1 MKMILFNQNP
11 MITKLLESVSKKLE
25 LSIENFNHYQELSVR
40 LKEDP
45 EWLLIADDECL
56 EKLDQ
61 VDWLEL
67 KEIISQ
73 NKNSVC
79 MYKKGNEAQPFLEG
93 FEMKIKK
100 PFLPTEMLKV
110 LQKKLGSDMSEL
122 EPSQNLDP
130 TQEVLE
136 TNWDELE
143 NLGDLEALAKEEPNN
158 EEQLLPTLDA
168 QEEKE
173 EVKETPQKEE
183 KPKDDETQEGDE
195 TPKDE
200 EVSKELETQEKLEIP
215 KEETQEEQVKE
226 QEPIKEETQEIKEE
240 KQEETQDSPSAQELE
255 AMQELVKEIQENSN
269 ENKEETQESAEIP
282 QDKEIQEVVTE
293 KTQVQELEVPKEK
306 TQESAEALQ
315 ETQAHELEKQEIAET
330 PQEKEKQEIAETPQ
344 EKEKQEIAETPQEKE
359 KQEIAETPQEKEK
372 QEIAETPQ
380 ELEIPQAQE
389 KETPQEE
396 TQEKETP
403 QEETQ
408 EKETPQEETQEKET
422 PQEETQE
429 TETQNQETPPKVQ
442 EETKE
447 KTQEDNYESI
457 EDIPEPVMAKAMGEE
472 LPFLNEAVAKT
483 PNNENDTETPKESDI
498 KTSQEKEESDKTS
511 SPLELR
517 LNLQD
522 LLKSLNQESL
532 KSLLEN
538 KTLSIKITLEDK
550 KPDA

>member
-25 LSIENFNHYQELSVR
+25 LSIENFNHYQELSAR
-40 LKEDP
+40 LKENQ

-67 KEIISQ
+67 KETISQ

-100 PFLPTEMLKV
+100 PFLPTEVLKI
-110 LQKKLGSDMSEL
+110 LQKKLGSNISEL

-158 EEQLLPTLDA
+158 EEQLLPTLDV

-173 EVKETPQKEE
+173 EVKETPQEE
-183 KPKDDETQEGDE
+183 KPKDDETQESE

-215 KEETQEEQVKE
+215 KEETQEEVKEEIKEEAQEEVKEETQEEQVKE
-226 QEPIKEETQEIKEE
+226 QEPIKEETQENKEE
-240 KQEETQDSPSAQELE
+240 KQEKTQDSPSVQELE

-269 ENKEETQESAEIP
+269 GQEDKEETQENAEIP

-293 KTQVQELEVPKEK
+293 KTQVQELEIPKEK

-315 ETQAHELEKQEIAET
+315 ETQAQELEKQENAET
-330 PQEKEKQEIAETPQ
+330 PQDI
-344 EKEKQEIAETPQEKE
+344 
-359 KQEIAETPQEKEK
+359 
-372 QEIAETPQ
+372 
-380 ELEIPQAQE
+380 EIPQAQE

-403 QEETQ
+403 QTQ
-408 EKETPQEETQEKET
+408 DEKPQE
-422 PQEETQE
+422 
-429 TETQNQETPPKVQ
+429 
-442 EETKE
+442 
-447 KTQEDNYESI
+447 DHYESI

-472 LPFLNEAVAKT
+472 LPFLNESVAKT
-483 PNNENDTETPKESDI
+483 PNNENATETPKESVTE
-498 KTSQEKEESDKTS
+498 TSKNENDTETPQEKEESDKTS

-522 LLKSLNQESL
+522 LLKNLNQESL

>member
-25 LSIENFNHYQELSVR
+25 LSMEDFNRYQELSTR

-45 EWLLIADDECL
+45 EWILIADDECL

-67 KEIISQ
+67 KETISQ

-100 PFLPTEMLKV
+100 PFLPTEVLKV
-110 LQKKLGSDMSEL
+110 LQKKLGSNMSDL

-130 TQEVLE
+130 AQEVLE

-143 NLGDLEALAKEEPNN
+143 NLGDLEALVQEEPNN
-158 EEQLLPTLDA
+158 EEQLLPTLND
-168 QEEKE
+168 QKEKEEVKEEEKE
-173 EVKETPQKEE
+173 EVKETPQEEE
-183 KPKDDETQEGDE
+183 KPKDNEIQEGE
-195 TPKDE
+195 TLKDE
-200 EVSKELETQEKLEIP
+200 EVSKELETQEELEIP
-215 KEETQEEQVKE
+215 KEETQEQVKE
-226 QEPIKEETQEIKEE
+226 QEPIKEETQENKEE
-240 KQEETQDSPSAQELE
+240 KQEKTQDSPSVQELE

-269 ENKEETQESAEIP
+269 GQEDKKETQES
-282 QDKEIQEVVTE
+282 T
-293 KTQVQELEVPKEK
+293 
-306 TQESAEALQ
+306 
-315 ETQAHELEKQEIAET
+315 ET
-330 PQEKEKQEIAETPQ
+330 PQEKETQELEKQENTETSQEKTETPQ
-344 EKEKQEIAETPQEKE
+344 DVET
-359 KQEIAETPQEKEK
+359 
-372 QEIAETPQ
+372 Q
-380 ELEIPQAQE
+380 ELEIPQ
-389 KETPQEE
+389 ETPQE
-396 TQEKETP
+396 
-403 QEETQ
+403 
-408 EKETPQEETQEKET
+408 
-422 PQEETQE
+422 
-429 TETQNQETPPKVQ
+429 
-442 EETKE
+442 
-447 KTQEDNYESI
+447 KTQKLEVQKDHYESI
-457 EDIPEPVMAKAMGEE
+457 EDIPEPVMAQAMGEE

-483 PNNENDTETPKESDI
+483 SNNENDTETSKESVI
-498 KTSQEKEESDKTS
+498 KTPQEKEESIETPKESDKTS

>member
-1 MKMILFNQNP
+1 MKIILFNQNP

-25 LSIENFNHYQELSVR
+25 LSMENFNHYQELPTR
-40 LKEDP
+40 LKEDS
-45 EWLLIADDECL
+45 EWILIADDECL

-79 MYKKGNEAQPFLEG
+79 MYKKGHEAQPFLEG

-100 PFLPTEMLKV
+100 PFLPTEVLKI
-110 LQKKLGSDMSEL
+110 LQKKLGSNMSEL

-143 NLGDLEALAKEEPNN
+143 NLGDLEALAQEEPNN
-158 EEQLLPTLDA
+158 EEQLLPTLNA

-173 EVKETPQKEE
+173 EIKEEEKEEIKETPQEEE
-183 KPKDDETQEGDE
+183 KPKDNETQEGE
-195 TPKDE
+195 TQKNEEIPKE
-200 EVSKELETQEKLEIP
+200 ETQEKLEIP
-215 KEETQEEQVKE
+215 KEETQEN
-226 QEPIKEETQEIKEE
+226 KEE
-240 KQEETQDSPSAQELE
+240 KQEKTQDSPSAQELE

-269 ENKEETQESAEIP
+269 GQEDKKETQESTETP
-282 QDKEIQEVVTE
+282 QDKETQENTE
-293 KTQVQELEVPKEK
+293 TPQELEKQELETQEK
-306 TQESAEALQ
+306 TQESAE
-315 ETQAHELEKQEIAET
+315 T
-330 PQEKEKQEIAETPQ
+330 PQEKTQK
-344 EKEKQEIAETPQEKE
+344 
-359 KQEIAETPQEKEK
+359 
-372 QEIAETPQ
+372 
-380 ELEIPQAQE
+380 L
-389 KETPQEE
+389 E
-396 TQEKETP
+396 TQE
-403 QEETQ
+403 
-408 EKETPQEETQEKET
+408 
-422 PQEETQE
+422 
-429 TETQNQETPPKVQ
+429 
-442 EETKE
+442 
-447 KTQEDNYESI
+447 DHYESI
-457 EDIPEPVMAKAMGEE
+457 EDIPEPVMAQAMGEE
-472 LPFLNEAVAKT
+472 LPFLNESVAKI
-483 PNNENDTETPKESDI
+483 PNNENDTETPKESAI
-498 KTSQEKEESDKTS
+498 KTPQEKEESDKTS

>member
-25 LSIENFNHYQELSVR
+25 LPMENFNHYQELSTR

-45 EWLLIADDECL
+45 EWILIADDECL

-79 MYKKGNEAQPFLEG
+79 MYKKGNEVQPFLEG

-100 PFLPTEMLKV
+100 PFLPTEILKI
-110 LQKKLGSDMSEL
+110 LQKKLGSNMSEL

-143 NLGDLEALAKEEPNN
+143 NLGDLEALVQEEPNN
-158 EEQLLPTLDA
+158 EEQLLPTLND
-168 QEEKE
+168 QEEKEEVKEEEKE
-173 EVKETPQKEE
+173 EVKETPQEEE
-183 KPKDDETQEGDE
+183 KPKDDEIQEGE
-195 TPKDE
+195 TLKDE
-200 EVSKELETQEKLEIP
+200 EVSKKLETQEELEIP
-215 KEETQEEQVKE
+215 KEETQEQAKE
-226 QEPIKEETQEIKEE
+226 QEPIKEETQENKEE
-240 KQEETQDSPSAQELE
+240 KQEKTQDSPSAQELE

-269 ENKEETQESAEIP
+269 GQEDKKETQENTETP
-282 QDKEIQEVVTE
+282 QDKE
-293 KTQVQELEVPKEK
+293 
-306 TQESAEALQ
+306 TQEN
-315 ETQAHELEKQEIAET
+315 TET
-330 PQEKEKQEIAETPQ
+330 PQEKE
-344 EKEKQEIAETPQEKE
+344 
-359 KQEIAETPQEKEK
+359 
-372 QEIAETPQ
+372 
-380 ELEIPQAQE
+380 IPQ
-389 KETPQEE
+389 ETPQEE
-396 TQEKETP
+396 IQENTETP
-403 QEETQ
+403 QKLETQ
-408 EKETPQEETQEKET
+408 E
-422 PQEETQE
+422 
-429 TETQNQETPPKVQ
+429 
-442 EETKE
+442 
-447 KTQEDNYESI
+447 DHYESI
-457 EDIPEPVMAKAMGEE
+457 EDIPEPVMAQAMGEE
-472 LPFLNEAVAKT
+472 LPFLNESVAKI
-483 PNNENDTETPKESDI
+483 PNNENDTETPKESVI
-498 KTSQEKEESDKTS
+498 KTPQEKEESDKTS

-550 KPDA
+550 KPNA

>member
-11 MITKLLESVSKKLE
+11 MITKLLESVSNKLE
-25 LSIENFNHYQELSVR
+25 LSMENFNRYQELSTR
-40 LKEDP
+40 LKEDS
-45 EWLLIADDECL
+45 EWILIADDECL

-67 KEIISQ
+67 KETISQ

-93 FEMKIKK
+93 FDMKIKK
-100 PFLPTEMLKV
+100 PFLPTEVLKI
-110 LQKKLGSDMSEL
+110 LQKKLGSNMSEL

-143 NLGDLEALAKEEPNN
+143 NLGDLEALVQEEPNN
-158 EEQLLPTLDA
+158 EEQLLPTLND

-173 EVKETPQKEE
+173 EVKEEVKETPQEE
-183 KPKDDETQEGDE
+183 KPKDDEIQEGE
-195 TPKDE
+195 TPQDE
-200 EVSKELETQEKLEIP
+200 EVSKELETQEELEIP
-215 KEETQEEQVKE
+215 KEETQEQVKE
-226 QEPIKEETQEIKEE
+226 QEPIKEETQENKEE
-240 KQEETQDSPSAQELE
+240 KQEETQEEVKEETQEQVKEQEPIKEETQENKEEKQEETQEEVKEETQEQVKEQEPIKEETQENKEEKQEKTQDSPSTQELE

-269 ENKEETQESAEIP
+269 GQEDKKETQENTETP
-282 QDKEIQEVVTE
+282 Q
-293 KTQVQELEVPKEK
+293 
-306 TQESAEALQ
+306 
-315 ETQAHELEKQEIAET
+315 ELEKQELETPQETPQEKETQESAET
-330 PQEKEKQEIAETPQ
+330 PQEKEIQESTETPQ
-344 EKEKQEIAETPQEKE
+344 EKTQK
-359 KQEIAETPQEKEK
+359 
-372 QEIAETPQ
+372 
-380 ELEIPQAQE
+380 L
-389 KETPQEE
+389 E
-396 TQEKETP
+396 TQE
-403 QEETQ
+403 
-408 EKETPQEETQEKET
+408 
-422 PQEETQE
+422 
-429 TETQNQETPPKVQ
+429 
-442 EETKE
+442 
-447 KTQEDNYESI
+447 DHYESI

-472 LPFLNEAVAKT
+472 LPFLNESVAKI
-483 PNNENDTETPKESDI
+483 PNNENDTETPKESAI
-498 KTSQEKEESDKTS
+498 KTPQEKEESDKTS

>member
-1 MKMILFNQNP
+1 MKIILFNQNP

-40 LKEDP
+40 LKGDP

-100 PFLPTEMLKV
+100 PFLPTEVLKI
-110 LQKKLGSDMSEL
+110 LQKKLGSNASEL

-130 TQEVLE
+130 TQEVSE

-143 NLGDLEALAKEEPNN
+143 NLGDLEALVQEEPNN

-173 EVKETPQKEE
+173 EVKETPQEEKEEVKETPQEE
-183 KPKDDETQEGDE
+183 KPKDDETQEGE
-195 TPKDE
+195 TSKDE
-200 EVSKELETQEKLEIP
+200 EVSKELEAPQELEIP
-215 KEETQEEQVKE
+215 KEETQEERVKE
-226 QEPIKEETQEIKEE
+226 QEPIKEETQENKEK
-240 KQEETQDSPSAQELE
+240 KQEKTQDSPSTQELE

-269 ENKEETQESAEIP
+269 EDKKETQENAEIP

-293 KTQVQELEVPKEK
+293 KTQTQELEVPKEK
-306 TQESAEALQ
+306 TQESAQNLQ
-315 ETQAHELEKQEIAET
+315 D
-330 PQEKEKQEIAETPQ
+330 
-344 EKEKQEIAETPQEKE
+344 
-359 KQEIAETPQEKEK
+359 
-372 QEIAETPQ
+372 
-380 ELEIPQAQE
+380 

-396 TQEKETP
+396 TQE
-403 QEETQ
+403 
-408 EKETPQEETQEKET
+408 
-422 PQEETQE
+422 
-429 TETQNQETPPKVQ
+429 
-442 EETKE
+442 
-447 KTQEDNYESI
+447 DHYESI

-483 PNNENDTETPKESDI
+483 PNNENATETPKESVTE
-498 KTSQEKEESDKTS
+498 TSKNENATETPQEKEESDKTS

-550 KPDA
+550 KPNA

>member
-11 MITKLLESVSKKLE
+11 MITKLLESVSRKLE
-25 LSIENFNHYQELSVR
+25 LSMEDFNHYQELSTR

-45 EWLLIADDECL
+45 EWILIADDECL

-67 KEIISQ
+67 KETISQ

-79 MYKKGNEAQPFLEG
+79 MYKKGNEVQPFLEG

-100 PFLPTEMLKV
+100 PFLPTEVLKV
-110 LQKKLGSDMSEL
+110 FQKKLGSNMSEL

-143 NLGDLEALAKEEPNN
+143 NLGDLEALTQEEPNN
-158 EEQLLPTLDA
+158 EEQLLPTLND

-173 EVKETPQKEE
+173 EIKEEEKEEIKEEEKEEIKEEEKEEIKETPQEEE
-183 KPKDDETQEGDE
+183 KPKDDETQEGE
-195 TPKDE
+195 TQKNE
-200 EVSKELETQEKLEIP
+200 EVSKELETQEELEIP
-215 KEETQEEQVKE
+215 KEETQEPAKE

-240 KQEETQDSPSAQELE
+240 KQEKTQDSPSAQELE

-269 ENKEETQESAEIP
+269 GQEDKEETQES
-282 QDKEIQEVVTE
+282 T
-293 KTQVQELEVPKEK
+293 
-306 TQESAEALQ
+306 
-315 ETQAHELEKQEIAET
+315 ET
-330 PQEKEKQEIAETPQ
+330 PQEKEKQELEIPQEKETQELEIPQEKETQESAETPQESAETPQ
-344 EKEKQEIAETPQEKE
+344 EKTQK
-359 KQEIAETPQEKEK
+359 
-372 QEIAETPQ
+372 
-380 ELEIPQAQE
+380 L
-389 KETPQEE
+389 E
-396 TQEKETP
+396 TQE
-403 QEETQ
+403 
-408 EKETPQEETQEKET
+408 
-422 PQEETQE
+422 
-429 TETQNQETPPKVQ
+429 
-442 EETKE
+442 
-447 KTQEDNYESI
+447 DHYESI

-472 LPFLNEAVAKT
+472 LPFLNEVVAKT
-483 PNNENDTETPKESDI
+483 SNNENDTETPKESAI
-498 KTSQEKEESDKTS
+498 KTPQEKEESDKTS

>member
-11 MITKLLESVSKKLE
+11 MIEKLLESVSKKLE
-25 LSIENFNHYQELSVR
+25 LSIENFNHYQELSAR
-40 LKEDP
+40 LKGDP

-79 MYKKGNEAQPFLEG
+79 MYKKGNESQPFLEG

-110 LQKKLGSDMSEL
+110 LQKKLGSSTSEL

-143 NLGDLEALAKEEPNN
+143 NLGDLEALVKEEPNN
-158 EEQLLPTLDA
+158 EEQLLPTLND

-173 EVKETPQKEE
+173 EIKETPQEEE
-183 KPKDDETQEGDE
+183 KPKDDETQEGE
-195 TPKDE
+195 TSKDG

-215 KEETQEEQVKE
+215 KEETQEEVKE
-226 QEPIKEETQEIKEE
+226 EIKEEVQEEVKEETQEIKEE

-269 ENKEETQESAEIP
+269 ENKEETQENAEIP

-293 KTQVQELEVPKEK
+293 KTQAQELEIPKEK

-330 PQEKEKQEIAETPQ
+330 PQE
-344 EKEKQEIAETPQEKE
+344 
-359 KQEIAETPQEKEK
+359 
-372 QEIAETPQ
+372 
-380 ELEIPQAQE
+380 LEIPQV
-389 KETPQEE
+389 
-396 TQEKETP
+396 
-403 QEETQ
+403 
-408 EKETPQEETQEKET
+408 QEKET

-429 TETQNQETPPKVQ
+429 TQEKEMPQTQD
-442 EETKE
+442 E
-447 KTQEDNYESI
+447 KPQEDHYESI

-498 KTSQEKEESDKTS
+498 KTPQEKEESDKTS

-538 KTLSIKITLEDK
+538 KTLSIKIALEDK
-550 KPDA
+550 KPNA

>member
-25 LSIENFNHYQELSVR
+25 LPMENFNHYQELSTR
-40 LKEDP
+40 LKEEP
-45 EWLLIADDECL
+45 EWVLIADDECL

-67 KEIISQ
+67 KETISQ
-73 NKNSVC
+73 NKNGVC

-110 LQKKLGSDMSEL
+110 LQKKLGSNASEL

-143 NLGDLEALAKEEPNN
+143 NLGDLEALVQEEPNN
-158 EEQLLPTLDA
+158 EEQLLPTLND
-168 QEEKE
+168 QEEKEEIKE
-173 EVKETPQKEE
+173 EVKETPKEEE
-183 KPKDDETQEGDE
+183 KPKDDETQEGE
-195 TPKDE
+195 TPKDK
-200 EVSKELETQEKLEIP
+200 EVSKGLETQEEV
-215 KEETQEEQVKE
+215 KEEEQEEVKEEEQIKE

-240 KQEETQDSPSAQELE
+240 KQEKTQDSPSTQELE

-269 ENKEETQESAEIP
+269 GQEDKKETQENAETPQETP
-282 QDKEIQEVVTE
+282 QDV
-293 KTQVQELEVPKEK
+293 
-306 TQESAEALQ
+306 
-315 ETQAHELEKQEIAET
+315 ET
-330 PQEKEKQEIAETPQ
+330 PQEKET
-344 EKEKQEIAETPQEKE
+344 
-359 KQEIAETPQEKEK
+359 
-372 QEIAETPQ
+372 Q
-380 ELEIPQAQE
+380 ELEIP
-389 KETPQEE
+389 KEEIQEE
-396 TQEKETP
+396 TQEAVTETP
-403 QEETQ
+403 QTQESTETPQAQDKETQ
-408 EKETPQEETQEKET
+408 E
-422 PQEETQE
+422 
-429 TETQNQETPPKVQ
+429 
-442 EETKE
+442 
-447 KTQEDNYESI
+447 DHYESI

-472 LPFLNEAVAKT
+472 LPFLNEAVAKI

-498 KTSQEKEESDKTS
+498 KSPQEKEESDKTS

>member
-11 MITKLLESVSKKLE
+11 MIAKLLESVSKKLE
-25 LSIENFNHYQELSVR
+25 LPMENFNHYQELSAH
-40 LKEDP
+40 LKKDP

-79 MYKKGNEAQPFLEG
+79 MYKKGHEAQPFLEG

-110 LQKKLGSDMSEL
+110 LQKKLGSNASEL

-143 NLGDLEALAKEEPNN
+143 SLGDLEALAKEEPNN
-158 EEQLLPTLDA
+158 EEQLLPTLND
-168 QEEKE
+168 QEEKQ
-173 EVKETPQKEE
+173 EVKETPQEEE
-183 KPKDDETQEGDE
+183 KPKDDETQENE
-195 TPKDE
+195 TPKDK
-200 EVSKELETQEKLEIP
+200 EVSKELETQEEVKEEMQEEV
-215 KEETQEEQVKE
+215 KEETQEERVKE
-226 QEPIKEETQEIKEE
+226 QEPIKEETQENKEK

-269 ENKEETQESAEIP
+269 EDKKETQESAETLQDVEIP
-282 QDKEIQEVVTE
+282 QAQDKET
-293 KTQVQELEVPKEK
+293 
-306 TQESAEALQ
+306 
-315 ETQAHELEKQEIAET
+315 
-330 PQEKEKQEIAETPQ
+330 
-344 EKEKQEIAETPQEKE
+344 
-359 KQEIAETPQEKEK
+359 
-372 QEIAETPQ
+372 Q
-380 ELEIPQAQE
+380 ELEIPKEETQENTETPQEEEAQE
-389 KETPQEE
+389 KET
-396 TQEKETP
+396 
-403 QEETQ
+403 
-408 EKETPQEETQEKET
+408 
-422 PQEETQE
+422 
-429 TETQNQETPPKVQ
+429 
-442 EETKE
+442 
-447 KTQEDNYESI
+447 QEDHYKSI

-472 LPFLNEAVAKT
+472 LPFLNESVAET
-483 PNNENDTETPKESDI
+483 PNNENDIKTPKESVI
-498 KTSQEKEESDKTS
+498 KTPQEKEQSDKTS
-511 SPLELR
+511 SPLELH

-550 KPDA
+550 KPNA

>member
-25 LSIENFNHYQELSVR
+25 LPVENFNHYQELLAC
-40 LKEDP
+40 LKKDP
-45 EWLLIADDECL
+45 EWILIADDECL

-79 MYKKGNEAQPFLEG
+79 MYKKGNEVQPFLEG
-93 FEMKIKK
+93 FEMKMKK
-100 PFLPTEMLKV
+100 PFLPTEVLKI
-110 LQKKLGSDMSEL
+110 LQKKLGSNINEL

-143 NLGDLEALAKEEPNN
+143 NLGDLEALAQEEPNN
-158 EEQLLPTLDA
+158 EEQLLPTLND
-168 QEEKE
+168 QKEKEEVKE
-173 EVKETPQKEE
+173 EVKETPQEEKQEVKETPQEEE
-183 KPKDDETQEGDE
+183 KPKDDETQEGE
-195 TPKDE
+195 TLKDK
-200 EVSKELETQEKLEIP
+200 EVSKELEMQEKLEIP
-215 KEETQEEQVKE
+215 KEETQEEVKE
-226 QEPIKEETQEIKEE
+226 EMKEETQEQVKEEIQENKEE
-240 KQEETQDSPSAQELE
+240 KQEKTQDSPSAQELE
-255 AMQELVKEIQENSN
+255 AIQELVKEIQENSN
-269 ENKEETQESAEIP
+269 GQENKEKTQESTEIP

-293 KTQVQELEVPKEK
+293 KTQAQELEVPKEK

-330 PQEKEKQEIAETPQ
+330 PQEKETQETQ
-344 EKEKQEIAETPQEKE
+344 EVVTEKTQV
-359 KQEIAETPQEKEK
+359 
-372 QEIAETPQ
+372 
-380 ELEIPQAQE
+380 QE
-389 KETPQEE
+389 KETP
-396 TQEKETP
+396 
-403 QEETQ
+403 
-408 EKETPQEETQEKET
+408 
-422 PQEETQE
+422 
-429 TETQNQETPPKVQ
+429 
-442 EETKE
+442 
-447 KTQEDNYESI
+447 KTQEDHYESI

-498 KTSQEKEESDKTS
+498 KTPQEKEESDKTS

-550 KPDA
+550 KPNA

>member
-25 LSIENFNHYQELSVR
+25 LPMENFNHYQELSAC

-45 EWLLIADDECL
+45 EWILIADDECL

-61 VDWLEL
+61 ADWLEL

-93 FEMKIKK
+93 FEMKMKK
-100 PFLPTEMLKV
+100 PFLPTEVLKI
-110 LQKKLGSDMSEL
+110 LQKRLGSNASEL

-130 TQEVLE
+130 TQEILE
-136 TNWDELE
+136 TNWNELE

-158 EEQLLPTLDA
+158 EEQLLPTLNA
-168 QEEKE
+168 QEVETPKE
-173 EVKETPQKEE
+173 EVQEEVKKEEVEEMQEEIKEKEKQEVAENPQDEE
-183 KPKDDETQEGDE
+183 KPKDDETQGSVE

-200 EVSKELETQEKLEIP
+200 EVSKELETQEE
-215 KEETQEEQVKE
+215 V
-226 QEPIKEETQEIKEE
+226 KEETQEIKEE
-240 KQEETQDSPSAQELE
+240 KQEKTQDSPSAQELE

-269 ENKEETQESAEIP
+269 ENKEETQESAE
-282 QDKEIQEVVTE
+282 
-293 KTQVQELEVPKEK
+293 
-306 TQESAEALQ
+306 
-315 ETQAHELEKQEIAET
+315 T
-330 PQEKEKQEIAETPQ
+330 PQEKETQELEIPKEEIQEETQ
-344 EKEKQEIAETPQEKE
+344 EST
-359 KQEIAETPQEKEK
+359 
-372 QEIAETPQ
+372 ETPQ
-380 ELEIPQAQE
+380 ELEKQENTETPQETPQDVEIPQSQE

-403 QEETQ
+403 KDESMQESAQ
-408 EKETPQEETQEKET
+408 NLQDKETPQEETQE
-422 PQEETQE
+422 
-429 TETQNQETPPKVQ
+429 
-442 EETKE
+442 
-447 KTQEDNYESI
+447 DHYENI

-483 PNNENDTETPKESDI
+483 PNNENATETPKESVTE
-498 KTSQEKEESDKTS
+498 TSKNENATETPQEKEQSDKTS
-511 SPLELR
+511 SPLELH
-517 LNLQD
+517 LNLQN

-550 KPDA
+550 KPNA

>member
-11 MITKLLESVSKKLE
+11 MIEKLLESVSKKLE
-25 LSIENFNHYQELSVR
+25 LSIENFNHYQELSAR
-40 LKEDP
+40 LKGDP

-67 KEIISQ
+67 KETISQ

-79 MYKKGNEAQPFLEG
+79 MYKKGNESQPFLES

-100 PFLPTEMLKV
+100 PFLPTEVLKI
-110 LQKKLGSDMSEL
+110 LQKKLGSNASEL

-136 TNWDELE
+136 TKWDELE
-143 NLGDLEALAKEEPNN
+143 NLGDLEALVQEEPNN

-173 EVKETPQKEE
+173 EVKETLQEE
-183 KPKDDETQEGDE
+183 KPKDDETQESE

-200 EVSKELETQEKLEIP
+200 EVSKELETQEEV

-240 KQEETQDSPSAQELE
+240 KQEETQDSPSVQELE

-269 ENKEETQESAEIP
+269 GQENKKETQESAETP
-282 QDKEIQEVVTE
+282 QEEEIQEVVTE
-293 KTQVQELEVPKEK
+293 KTQAQELEVPKEK

-344 EKEKQEIAETPQEKE
+344 E
-359 KQEIAETPQEKEK
+359 
-372 QEIAETPQ
+372 
-380 ELEIPQAQE
+380 LEIPQTQEKETQETQETQEVVTEKTQVQE
-389 KETPQEE
+389 KETP
-396 TQEKETP
+396 
-403 QEETQ
+403 
-408 EKETPQEETQEKET
+408 
-422 PQEETQE
+422 
-429 TETQNQETPPKVQ
+429 
-442 EETKE
+442 
-447 KTQEDNYESI
+447 KTQEDHYESI

-472 LPFLNEAVAKT
+472 LPFLNESVAKT
-483 PNNENDTETPKESDI
+483 PNNENATETPKESVTE
-498 KTSQEKEESDKTS
+498 TSKNENTTETPQEKEESDKTS

-550 KPDA
+550 KPNA

>member
-11 MITKLLESVSKKLE
+11 MIEKLLESVSKKLE
-25 LSIENFNHYQELSVR
+25 LSIENFNHYQELSAR
-40 LKEDP
+40 LKKDP

-67 KEIISQ
+67 KETISQ

-100 PFLPTEMLKV
+100 PFLPTEVLKI
-110 LQKKLGSDMSEL
+110 LQKKLGSNTSEP

-158 EEQLLPTLDA
+158 EEQLLPTLNAQEGETPKEEA
-168 QEEKE
+168 QEEVKKE
-173 EVKETPQKEE
+173 EVKEMQEEIKEKEKQEVAESPQDEE
-183 KPKDDETQEGDE
+183 KPKDDETRGSVE

-200 EVSKELETQEKLEIP
+200 EVSKELETQEQVETP
-215 KEETQEEQVKE
+215 KEETQE

-240 KQEETQDSPSAQELE
+240 KQEKTQDSPSAQELE

-269 ENKEETQESAEIP
+269 DQENKKETQETQENTETPQDIETQELEIPKEEETQEVA
-282 QDKEIQEVVTE
+282 E
-293 KTQVQELEVPKEK
+293 KTQAQG
-306 TQESAEALQ
+306 
-315 ETQAHELEKQEIAET
+315 LEKEEIAET
-330 PQEKEKQEIAETPQ
+330 PQEKETQETQ
-344 EKEKQEIAETPQEKE
+344 D
-359 KQEIAETPQEKEK
+359 
-372 QEIAETPQ
+372 ETPQ
-380 ELEIPQAQE
+380 ELEVQDEKLQENETPKDENMQESAQNLQE
-389 KETPQEE
+389 KETQELETPQA
-396 TQEKETP
+396 QDETP
-403 QEETQ
+403 QE
-408 EKETPQEETQEKET
+408 
-422 PQEETQE
+422 
-429 TETQNQETPPKVQ
+429 
-442 EETKE
+442 
-447 KTQEDNYESI
+447 DHYESI

-483 PNNENDTETPKESDI
+483 PNNENDAETPKESVTE
-498 KTSQEKEESDKTS
+498 TSKNENNTETPQEKEESDKTS

-550 KPDA
+550 KPNA

>member
-25 LSIENFNHYQELSVR
+25 LSMEDFNHYQELSTR

-45 EWLLIADDECL
+45 EWILIADDECL

-67 KEIISQ
+67 KETISQ

-100 PFLPTEMLKV
+100 PFLPTEVLKV
-110 LQKKLGSDMSEL
+110 LQKKLGSNMSEL

-143 NLGDLEALAKEEPNN
+143 NLGDLEALVQEEPNN
-158 EEQLLPTLDA
+158 EEQLLPTLNA

-173 EVKETPQKEE
+173 EVKEEEKEEIKEEEKEEIKETPQEE
-183 KPKDDETQEGDE
+183 KPKDDEVQEGE
-195 TPKDE
+195 TLKDE
-200 EVSKELETQEKLEIP
+200 EVSKELETQEELEIP
-215 KEETQEEQVKE
+215 KEETQEPVKE

-240 KQEETQDSPSAQELE
+240 KQEKTQDSPSAQELE

-269 ENKEETQESAEIP
+269 DQEDKKETQEN
-282 QDKEIQEVVTE
+282 TE
-293 KTQVQELEVPKEK
+293 TP
-306 TQESAEALQ
+306 QES
-315 ETQAHELEKQEIAET
+315 AET
-330 PQEKEKQEIAETPQ
+330 PQEKETLQEKETQELETQEKEIPQEKETQESAETPQ
-344 EKEKQEIAETPQEKE
+344 EKTQK
-359 KQEIAETPQEKEK
+359 
-372 QEIAETPQ
+372 
-380 ELEIPQAQE
+380 L
-389 KETPQEE
+389 E
-396 TQEKETP
+396 TQE
-403 QEETQ
+403 
-408 EKETPQEETQEKET
+408 
-422 PQEETQE
+422 
-429 TETQNQETPPKVQ
+429 
-442 EETKE
+442 
-447 KTQEDNYESI
+447 DHYESI

-472 LPFLNEAVAKT
+472 LPFLNEVVAKT
-483 PNNENDTETPKESDI
+483 SNSENDTETPKESAI
-498 KTSQEKEESDKTS
+498 KTPQEKEESDKTS

>member
-25 LSIENFNHYQELSVR
+25 LPMENFNHYQELSAR
-40 LKEDP
+40 LKENQ

-61 VDWLEL
+61 IDWLEL
-67 KEIISQ
+67 KETISQ

-110 LQKKLGSDMSEL
+110 LQKKLGSNASEL

-173 EVKETPQKEE
+173 EIKKEEKEEIKETPQKEE
-183 KPKDDETQEGDE
+183 KPKDDETQESE

-269 ENKEETQESAEIP
+269 GQENKKETQESTETPQDVENQAQEIQDKEIQDKEIQDKEI
-282 QDKEIQEVVTE
+282 QDKEIQE
-293 KTQVQELEVPKEK
+293 
-306 TQESAEALQ
+306 TQEIQ
-315 ETQAHELEKQEIAET
+315 ENTETPQDVEIPQSQEKETPQEETREIAET
-330 PQEKEKQEIAETPQ
+330 PQEKETP
-344 EKEKQEIAETPQEKE
+344 
-359 KQEIAETPQEKEK
+359 
-372 QEIAETPQ
+372 
-380 ELEIPQAQE
+380 
-389 KETPQEE
+389 
-396 TQEKETP
+396 
-403 QEETQ
+403 
-408 EKETPQEETQEKET
+408 
-422 PQEETQE
+422 
-429 TETQNQETPPKVQ
+429 
-442 EETKE
+442 
-447 KTQEDNYESI
+447 KTQEDHYESI

-472 LPFLNEAVAKT
+472 LPFLNEAVAKI
-483 PNNENDTETPKESDI
+483 PNNENDTETLKESNI
-498 KTSQEKEESDKTS
+498 KTPQEKEESDKTS

-550 KPDA
+550 KPNA

>member
-11 MITKLLESVSKKLE
+11 MIEKLLESVSKKLE
-25 LSIENFNHYQELSVR
+25 LSIENFNHYQELSAR
-40 LKEDP
+40 LKKDP

-67 KEIISQ
+67 KETISQ

-79 MYKKGNEAQPFLEG
+79 MYKKGNESQPFLEG

-110 LQKKLGSDMSEL
+110 LQKKLGSNASEL
-122 EPSQNLDP
+122 ESSQNLDP

-158 EEQLLPTLDA
+158 EEQLLPTLNA
-168 QEEKE
+168 QEEKEEVKQEEKETPQKEKE
-173 EVKETPQKEE
+173 EVKETPQEE
-183 KPKDDETQEGDE
+183 KKPKDDETQEGE

-200 EVSKELETQEKLEIP
+200 EVSKELETQEELEIP
-215 KEETQEEQVKE
+215 KEETQEEVKE
-226 QEPIKEETQEIKEE
+226 EIKEEVQEEVKEETQEIKEE

-269 ENKEETQESAEIP
+269 GQENKEETQESAEIP

-293 KTQVQELEVPKEK
+293 KTQAQELEIPKEK

-315 ETQAHELEKQEIAET
+315 ETQAHELETQEN
-330 PQEKEKQEIAETPQ
+330 
-344 EKEKQEIAETPQEKE
+344 
-359 KQEIAETPQEKEK
+359 
-372 QEIAETPQ
+372 AETPQ
-380 ELEIPQAQE
+380 ELEIPQSQE

-403 QEETQ
+403 QTQ
-408 EKETPQEETQEKET
+408 DEKPQE
-422 PQEETQE
+422 
-429 TETQNQETPPKVQ
+429 
-442 EETKE
+442 
-447 KTQEDNYESI
+447 DHYESI

-472 LPFLNEAVAKT
+472 LPFLNESVAKT
-483 PNNENDTETPKESDI
+483 PNNENATETPKESVTE
-498 KTSQEKEESDKTS
+498 TSKNENDTETPQEKEESDKTS

-550 KPDA
+550 KPNA

>member
-25 LSIENFNHYQELSVR
+25 LSMEDFNRYQELSTR
-40 LKEDP
+40 LKEEP
-45 EWLLIADDECL
+45 EWILIADDECL

-100 PFLPTEMLKV
+100 PFLPTEILKV
-110 LQKKLGSDMSEL
+110 LQKKLGSNMSEL

-143 NLGDLEALAKEEPNN
+143 NLGDLEALVQEEPNN
-158 EEQLLPTLDA
+158 EEQLLPTLND
-168 QEEKE
+168 QEEKEEIKEEEKE
-173 EVKETPQKEE
+173 EVKETPQEEE
-183 KPKDDETQEGDE
+183 KPKDDETQESE
-195 TPKDE
+195 TLKDE
-200 EVSKELETQEKLEIP
+200 EVSKELETQEELEIP
-215 KEETQEEQVKE
+215 KEETQE
-226 QEPIKEETQEIKEE
+226 TKEE
-240 KQEETQDSPSAQELE
+240 KQEKTQDSPSVQELE

-269 ENKEETQESAEIP
+269 GQEDKKETQEN
-282 QDKEIQEVVTE
+282 TE
-293 KTQVQELEVPKEK
+293 TPQELEKQELETQEK
-306 TQESAEALQ
+306 TQESAKTPQDVEIPQ
-315 ETQAHELEKQEIAET
+315 EKETQKLET
-330 PQEKEKQEIAETPQ
+330 PQEKTQK
-344 EKEKQEIAETPQEKE
+344 
-359 KQEIAETPQEKEK
+359 
-372 QEIAETPQ
+372 
-380 ELEIPQAQE
+380 L
-389 KETPQEE
+389 E
-396 TQEKETP
+396 TQE
-403 QEETQ
+403 
-408 EKETPQEETQEKET
+408 
-422 PQEETQE
+422 
-429 TETQNQETPPKVQ
+429 
-442 EETKE
+442 
-447 KTQEDNYESI
+447 DHYESI
-457 EDIPEPVMAKAMGEE
+457 EDIPEPVMAQAMGEE
-472 LPFLNEAVAKT
+472 LPFLNESVAKI
-483 PNNENDTETPKESDI
+483 PNNENNTETPKESDI
-498 KTSQEKEESDKTS
+498 KTPQEKEESDKTS

>member
-25 LSIENFNHYQELSVR
+25 LSMENFNHYQELPTR
-40 LKEDP
+40 LKEDL
-45 EWLLIADDECL
+45 EWILIADDECL

-100 PFLPTEMLKV
+100 PFLPTEILKI
-110 LQKKLGSDMSEL
+110 LQKKLGSNMSEL

-143 NLGDLEALAKEEPNN
+143 NLGDLEALVQEEPNN
-158 EEQLLPTLDA
+158 EEQLLPTLNT
-168 QEEKE
+168 QEEKEEIKEEEKEEIKEAEKE
-173 EVKETPQKEE
+173 EVKETPQEEE
-183 KPKDDETQEGDE
+183 KPKDDETQEGE
-195 TPKDE
+195 TQKNE
-200 EVSKELETQEKLEIP
+200 EVSKELETQEEI
-215 KEETQEEQVKE
+215 KEEVQEEPIKE
-226 QEPIKEETQEIKEE
+226 QELTKEETQEIKEE
-240 KQEETQDSPSAQELE
+240 KQEKTQDSPSAQELE

-269 ENKEETQESAEIP
+269 GQEDKEETQES
-282 QDKEIQEVVTE
+282 T
-293 KTQVQELEVPKEK
+293 
-306 TQESAEALQ
+306 
-315 ETQAHELEKQEIAET
+315 ET
-330 PQEKEKQEIAETPQ
+330 PQEKETQELEIPQELEKQELETPQELEKQELETPQ
-344 EKEKQEIAETPQEKE
+344 EKETQESAETPQDKETQEKTQESTETPQEKTQ
-359 KQEIAETPQEKEK
+359 K
-372 QEIAETPQ
+372 
-380 ELEIPQAQE
+380 L
-389 KETPQEE
+389 E
-396 TQEKETP
+396 TQE
-403 QEETQ
+403 
-408 EKETPQEETQEKET
+408 
-422 PQEETQE
+422 
-429 TETQNQETPPKVQ
+429 
-442 EETKE
+442 
-447 KTQEDNYESI
+447 DHYESI

-472 LPFLNEAVAKT
+472 LPFLNESVAKT
-483 PNNENDTETPKESDI
+483 SNNENDTETPKESVI
-498 KTSQEKEESDKTS
+498 KTPQEKEESIETPKESDKTS
-511 SPLELR
+511 SPLELH

-522 LLKSLNQESL
+522 LLNSLNQESL

>member
-25 LSIENFNHYQELSVR
+25 WSVENFNHYQELSVR
-40 LKEDP
+40 LKEDQ
-45 EWLLIADDECL
+45 EWILIADDECL

-79 MYKKGNEAQPFLEG
+79 VYKKGNEVQPFLEG

-100 PFLPTEMLKV
+100 PFLPTEILKI
-110 LQKKLGSDMSEL
+110 LHKKLGSNMSEL

-143 NLGDLEALAKEEPNN
+143 NLGVLEALAKEEPNN
-158 EEQLLPTLDA
+158 EEQLLPTLNA

-173 EVKETPQKEE
+173 DIKEEKKETPQEEEE
-183 KPKDDETQEGDE
+183 KPRDDETQEGE
-195 TPKDE
+195 TLKDK
-200 EVSKELETQEKLEIP
+200 EVSKELETQEKV
-215 KEETQEEQVKE
+215 KEETQEESIKE

-240 KQEETQDSPSAQELE
+240 KQEKTQDSPSTQELE

-269 ENKEETQESAEIP
+269 DQENKKETQENTKTPQEIP
-282 QDKEIQEVVTE
+282 Q
-293 KTQVQELEVPKEK
+293 ELEIPQE
-306 TQESAEALQ
+306 TPQES
-315 ETQAHELEKQEIAET
+315 AET
-330 PQEKEKQEIAETPQ
+330 PQEKE
-344 EKEKQEIAETPQEKE
+344 
-359 KQEIAETPQEKEK
+359 
-372 QEIAETPQ
+372 
-380 ELEIPQAQE
+380 AQE
-389 KETPQEE
+389 KET
-396 TQEKETP
+396 
-403 QEETQ
+403 
-408 EKETPQEETQEKET
+408 
-422 PQEETQE
+422 
-429 TETQNQETPPKVQ
+429 
-442 EETKE
+442 
-447 KTQEDNYESI
+447 QEDHYESI

-472 LPFLNEAVAKT
+472 LPFLNEAVAET
-483 PNNENDTETPKESDI
+483 PNNENDTEIPKESVI
-498 KTSQEKEESDKTS
+498 KTPQEKEESTETPKESDKTS
-511 SPLELR
+511 SPLELH

-538 KTLSIKITLEDK
+538 KILSIKITLEDK

>member
-1 MKMILFNQNP
+1 MEIILFNQNP

-25 LSIENFNHYQELSVR
+25 LSMEDFNRYQDLSTR

-45 EWLLIADDECL
+45 EWILIADDECL

-67 KEIISQ
+67 KETISQ

-100 PFLPTEMLKV
+100 PFLPTEVLKV
-110 LQKKLGSDMSEL
+110 LQKKLGSNMSEL

-143 NLGDLEALAKEEPNN
+143 NLGDLEALVQEEPNN
-158 EEQLLPTLDA
+158 EEQLLPTLND
-168 QEEKE
+168 QEKKEEIKEEEKEEIKEAEKE
-173 EVKETPQKEE
+173 EVKETPQEEE
-183 KPKDDETQEGDE
+183 KPKDDETQEGE
-195 TPKDE
+195 TQKNE
-200 EVSKELETQEKLEIP
+200 EVSKELETQEEI
-215 KEETQEEQVKE
+215 KEEVQEEPIKE
-226 QEPIKEETQEIKEE
+226 QELTKEETQEIKEE
-240 KQEETQDSPSAQELE
+240 KQEKTQDSPSAQELE

-269 ENKEETQESAEIP
+269 GQEDKEETQESTETP
-282 QDKEIQEVVTE
+282 QETPQEKE
-293 KTQVQELEVPKEK
+293 
-306 TQESAEALQ
+306 TQES
-315 ETQAHELEKQEIAET
+315 AET
-330 PQEKEKQEIAETPQ
+330 PQEKTQK
-344 EKEKQEIAETPQEKE
+344 
-359 KQEIAETPQEKEK
+359 
-372 QEIAETPQ
+372 
-380 ELEIPQAQE
+380 L
-389 KETPQEE
+389 E
-396 TQEKETP
+396 TQE
-403 QEETQ
+403 
-408 EKETPQEETQEKET
+408 
-422 PQEETQE
+422 
-429 TETQNQETPPKVQ
+429 
-442 EETKE
+442 
-447 KTQEDNYESI
+447 DHYESI

-483 PNNENDTETPKESDI
+483 PNNENDTEISKNENDTETPKESDI
-498 KTSQEKEESDKTS
+498 KTPQEKEESDKTS

-538 KTLSIKITLEDK
+538 KTLNIKITLEDK

>member
-11 MITKLLESVSKKLE
+11 MIEKLLESVSKKLE
-25 LSIENFNHYQELSVR
+25 LSIENFNHYQELSAR
-40 LKEDP
+40 LKGDP

-67 KEIISQ
+67 KETISQ

-110 LQKKLGSDMSEL
+110 LQKKLGSNMSEL

-130 TQEVLE
+130 TQEILE

-158 EEQLLPTLDA
+158 EEQLLPTLNEQEGETPKEEA
-168 QEEKE
+168 QEEVKKE
-173 EVKETPQKEE
+173 EVKEMQEEIKEKEKQEVAESLQDEE
-183 KPKDDETQEGDE
+183 KPKDDETQGSVE
-195 TPKDE
+195 TP
-200 EVSKELETQEKLEIP
+200 
-215 KEETQEEQVKE
+215 
-226 QEPIKEETQEIKEE
+226 KEETQEIKEE
-240 KQEETQDSPSAQELE
+240 KQEKTQDSPSAQELE

-269 ENKEETQESAEIP
+269 DQENKKETQETQENTETPQDIETQELEIPKEEETQEVA
-282 QDKEIQEVVTE
+282 E
-293 KTQVQELEVPKEK
+293 KTQAQG
-306 TQESAEALQ
+306 
-315 ETQAHELEKQEIAET
+315 LEKEEIAET
-330 PQEKEKQEIAETPQ
+330 PQEKEIQETQ
-344 EKEKQEIAETPQEKE
+344 D
-359 KQEIAETPQEKEK
+359 
-372 QEIAETPQ
+372 ETPQ
-380 ELEIPQAQE
+380 ELEVQDEKLQENETPKDENMQESAQNLQE
-389 KETPQEE
+389 KETQEL
-396 TQEKETP
+396 ETP
-403 QEETQ
+403 QAQ
-408 EKETPQEETQEKET
+408 DEKPQE
-422 PQEETQE
+422 
-429 TETQNQETPPKVQ
+429 
-442 EETKE
+442 
-447 KTQEDNYESI
+447 DHYESI

-472 LPFLNEAVAKT
+472 LPFLNESVAKT
-483 PNNENDTETPKESDI
+483 PNNENDTETPKESVI
-498 KTSQEKEESDKTS
+498 KTPQEKEEGDKTS

-522 LLKSLNQESL
+522 LLKSLNQESF

-550 KPDA
+550 KPNA

>member
-25 LSIENFNHYQELSVR
+25 LSIENFNHYQELSAC

-45 EWLLIADDECL
+45 EWILIADDECL

-79 MYKKGNEAQPFLEG
+79 MYKKGNEVQPFLEG

-100 PFLPTEMLKV
+100 PFLPTEVLKI

-173 EVKETPQKEE
+173 EIKETPQKEE
-183 KPKDDETQEGDE
+183 KPKDDETQEGE

-215 KEETQEEQVKE
+215 KEETQEEVKE
-226 QEPIKEETQEIKEE
+226 EIKEEVQEEVKEETQEIKEE
-240 KQEETQDSPSAQELE
+240 KQEETQDSPSTQELE

-269 ENKEETQESAEIP
+269 EDKKETQENAETPQDVEIPQESAEMP
-282 QDKEIQEVVTE
+282 QENT
-293 KTQVQELEVPKEK
+293 
-306 TQESAEALQ
+306 
-315 ETQAHELEKQEIAET
+315 ET
-330 PQEKEKQEIAETPQ
+330 PQEKTPQ
-344 EKEKQEIAETPQEKE
+344 ENTETS
-359 KQEIAETPQEKEK
+359 
-372 QEIAETPQ
+372 
-380 ELEIPQAQE
+380 QE
-389 KETPQEE
+389 KETQEKETQEKETQEKETQEKETQEKE

-408 EKETPQEETQEKET
+408 EKETPQTQDEK
-422 PQEETQE
+422 PQE
-429 TETQNQETPPKVQ
+429 
-442 EETKE
+442 
-447 KTQEDNYESI
+447 DHYESI

-472 LPFLNEAVAKT
+472 LPFLNEVVAKI
-483 PNNENDTETPKESDI
+483 PNNENATETPKESDI
-498 KTSQEKEESDKTS
+498 KTPQEKEESDKTS
-511 SPLELR
+511 SPLELH

>member
-25 LSIENFNHYQELSVR
+25 LSIENFNHYQELSAH
-40 LKEDP
+40 LKKDP

-79 MYKKGNEAQPFLEG
+79 MYKKGNETQPFLEG

-110 LQKKLGSDMSEL
+110 LQKKLGSNASEL

-158 EEQLLPTLDA
+158 EEQLLPTLND
-168 QEEKE
+168 QEKKEEIKEEEKQ
-173 EVKETPQKEE
+173 EVKETPQEEE
-183 KPKDDETQEGDE
+183 KPKDDETQESE

-200 EVSKELETQEKLEIP
+200 EVSKELETQEEV
-215 KEETQEEQVKE
+215 KEETQEEPVKE

-240 KQEETQDSPSAQELE
+240 KQEETQDSPSTQELE

-269 ENKEETQESAEIP
+269 GQENKEETQESAE
-282 QDKEIQEVVTE
+282 
-293 KTQVQELEVPKEK
+293 
-306 TQESAEALQ
+306 
-315 ETQAHELEKQEIAET
+315 T
-330 PQEKEKQEIAETPQ
+330 PQEKETQELEIPKEEIQEETQEAVTETPQ
-344 EKEKQEIAETPQEKE
+344 TQEST
-359 KQEIAETPQEKEK
+359 
-372 QEIAETPQ
+372 ETPQ
-380 ELEIPQAQE
+380 ELEKQENTETPQETPQETQQE
-389 KETPQEE
+389 KETQENAE
-396 TQEKETP
+396 IPQEKET
-403 QEETQ
+403 
-408 EKETPQEETQEKET
+408 
-422 PQEETQE
+422 
-429 TETQNQETPPKVQ
+429 
-442 EETKE
+442 
-447 KTQEDNYESI
+447 QEDHYKSI

-483 PNNENDTETPKESDI
+483 PNNENDTETPKESVTE
-498 KTSQEKEESDKTS
+498 TSKNENDTETPQEKKESDKTS

-550 KPDA
+550 KPNA

>member
-25 LSIENFNHYQELSVR
+25 LPMENFNHYQELLAC
-40 LKEDP
+40 LKKDP
-45 EWLLIADDECL
+45 EWILIADDECL
-56 EKLDQ
+56 EKLDE

-110 LQKKLGSDMSEL
+110 LQKKLGSNASEL

-173 EVKETPQKEE
+173 EVKETPQEEE
-183 KPKDDETQEGDE
+183 KPKDDETQEGE

-200 EVSKELETQEKLEIP
+200 EVSKEL
-215 KEETQEEQVKE
+215 ETQEEQVKE
-226 QEPIKEETQEIKEE
+226 QEPIKEETQENKEE
-240 KQEETQDSPSAQELE
+240 KQEKTQDSPSVQELE

-269 ENKEETQESAEIP
+269 GQEDKKETQEN
-282 QDKEIQEVVTE
+282 
-293 KTQVQELEVPKEK
+293 
-306 TQESAEALQ
+306 
-315 ETQAHELEKQEIAET
+315 AET
-330 PQEKEKQEIAETPQ
+330 PQEKETQELEIPKEEIQEETQEAVTETPQ
-344 EKEKQEIAETPQEKE
+344 TQESTK
-359 KQEIAETPQEKEK
+359 
-372 QEIAETPQ
+372 TPQ
-380 ELEIPQAQE
+380 ELEKQENTETQQETQQEKETPKDESMQESAQNLQD

-396 TQEKETP
+396 TQE
-403 QEETQ
+403 
-408 EKETPQEETQEKET
+408 
-422 PQEETQE
+422 
-429 TETQNQETPPKVQ
+429 
-442 EETKE
+442 
-447 KTQEDNYESI
+447 DHYESI

-472 LPFLNEAVAKT
+472 LPFLNESVAKT
-483 PNNENDTETPKESDI
+483 PNNENDTKTPKESVI
-498 KTSQEKEESDKTS
+498 KTPQEKEGSDKTS
-511 SPLELR
+511 NPLELH

-550 KPDA
+550 KPNA

>member
-11 MITKLLESVSKKLE
+11 MIAKLLESVSKKLE
-25 LSIENFNHYQELSVR
+25 LSIENFNRYQELSAH
-40 LKEDP
+40 LKKDP

-79 MYKKGNEAQPFLEG
+79 MYKKGNEEQPFLES

-110 LQKKLGSDMSEL
+110 LQKKLGFQPSEPEPNPTNPL
-122 EPSQNLDP
+122 EGA
-130 TQEVLE
+130 QETLE

-173 EVKETPQKEE
+173 EVKE
-183 KPKDDETQEGDE
+183 KPKDDETQEGE

-200 EVSKELETQEKLEIP
+200 EVSKKLETQEKLEIP
-215 KEETQEEQVKE
+215 KEETQEEVKEEIKEETQE
-226 QEPIKEETQEIKEE
+226 QEPIKKETQEIKEE
-240 KQEETQDSPSAQELE
+240 KQEETQDSPSTQELE

-269 ENKEETQESAEIP
+269 ENKKETQESTEIP

-293 KTQVQELEVPKEK
+293 QTQVQELEIPKEK

-330 PQEKEKQEIAETPQ
+330 PQDVEIPQSQEKETPQ
-344 EKEKQEIAETPQEKE
+344 EETR
-359 KQEIAETPQEKEK
+359 
-372 QEIAETPQ
+372 EIAETPQ
-380 ELEIPQAQE
+380 ELEIPQVQE
-389 KETPQEE
+389 KETP
-396 TQEKETP
+396 
-403 QEETQ
+403 
-408 EKETPQEETQEKET
+408 
-422 PQEETQE
+422 
-429 TETQNQETPPKVQ
+429 
-442 EETKE
+442 
-447 KTQEDNYESI
+447 KTQEDYYETI

-483 PNNENDTETPKESDI
+483 PNNENATETP
-498 KTSQEKEESDKTS
+498 QEKEESDKTS

-550 KPDA
+550 KPNA

>member
-25 LSIENFNHYQELSVR
+25 LPMENFNHYQELSAR

-45 EWLLIADDECL
+45 EWILIADDECL
-56 EKLDQ
+56 DKLDQ

-79 MYKKGNEAQPFLEG
+79 MYKKGHEAQPFLEG

-100 PFLPTEMLKV
+100 PFLPTEVLKI
-110 LQKKLGSDMSEL
+110 LQKRLGFNASEL
-122 EPSQNLDP
+122 EPNQNLDP

-158 EEQLLPTLDA
+158 EEQLLPTLND

-173 EVKETPQKEE
+173 EIKETPQEE
-183 KPKDDETQEGDE
+183 KQEIKETPQEEKLKDDETQEGE
-195 TPKDE
+195 TLKDK
-200 EVSKELETQEKLEIP
+200 EVSKELEMQEEV

-240 KQEETQDSPSAQELE
+240 KQEETQDSPSTQELE

-269 ENKEETQESAEIP
+269 GQENKEETQESAEIP

-293 KTQVQELEVPKEK
+293 KTQAQELEIPKEK

-330 PQEKEKQEIAETPQ
+330 PQDVEIPQSQ
-344 EKEKQEIAETPQEKE
+344 EKETQETQEVVTE
-359 KQEIAETPQEKEK
+359 KTQV
-372 QEIAETPQ
+372 
-380 ELEIPQAQE
+380 QE
-389 KETPQEE
+389 KETP
-396 TQEKETP
+396 
-403 QEETQ
+403 
-408 EKETPQEETQEKET
+408 
-422 PQEETQE
+422 
-429 TETQNQETPPKVQ
+429 
-442 EETKE
+442 
-447 KTQEDNYESI
+447 KTQEDHYESI

-483 PNNENDTETPKESDI
+483 PNNENDIKTPKESVI
-498 KTSQEKEESDKTS
+498 KTPQEKEGSDKTS
-511 SPLELR
+511 SPLELC

-550 KPDA
+550 KPNA

>member
-25 LSIENFNHYQELSVR
+25 LSMQDFNRYQELSTR

-45 EWLLIADDECL
+45 EWILIADDECL

-100 PFLPTEMLKV
+100 PFLPTEVLKI
-110 LQKKLGSDMSEL
+110 LQKKLGFQPSKSDPNPTDPL
-122 EPSQNLDP
+122 EP

-143 NLGDLEALAKEEPNN
+143 NLGNLEALVQEEPNN
-158 EEQLLPTLDA
+158 EEQLLPTLND

-173 EVKETPQKEE
+173 EVKGEVKETPQEEE
-183 KPKDDETQEGDE
+183 KPKDDEIQEGE
-195 TPKDE
+195 TLKNE
-200 EVSKELETQEKLEIP
+200 EVSKELETQEELEIP
-215 KEETQEEQVKE
+215 KEETQEQAKE

-240 KQEETQDSPSAQELE
+240 KQEKTQDSPSAQELE

-269 ENKEETQESAEIP
+269 ENKKETQEST
-282 QDKEIQEVVTE
+282 K
-293 KTQVQELEVPKEK
+293 
-306 TQESAEALQ
+306 SFQ
-315 ETQAHELEKQEIAET
+315 ETQAQELEKQENTETPQESTET
-330 PQEKEKQEIAETPQ
+330 PQEKET
-344 EKEKQEIAETPQEKE
+344 
-359 KQEIAETPQEKEK
+359 
-372 QEIAETPQ
+372 Q
-380 ELEIPQAQE
+380 ELEIPKEETQE
-389 KETPQEE
+389 STETLQDQNVEIPQETEKQELETPKDETQENAETPQEE
-396 TQEKETP
+396 TQEKET
-403 QEETQ
+403 
-408 EKETPQEETQEKET
+408 
-422 PQEETQE
+422 
-429 TETQNQETPPKVQ
+429 
-442 EETKE
+442 
-447 KTQEDNYESI
+447 QEDHYESI

-472 LPFLNEAVAKT
+472 LPFLNEAVAKI
-483 PNNENDTETPKESDI
+483 PNNENDTETPK
-498 KTSQEKEESDKTS
+498 ESDKTS

-550 KPDA
+550 KPNA

>member
-25 LSIENFNHYQELSVR
+25 LPMENFNHYQELSTR
-40 LKEDP
+40 LKEEP
-45 EWLLIADDECL
+45 EWILIADDECL

-67 KEIISQ
+67 KETISQ

-79 MYKKGNEAQPFLEG
+79 MYKKGNEKQPFLEG
-93 FEMKIKK
+93 FEMKIQK
-100 PFLPTEMLKV
+100 PFLPTEILKI
-110 LQKKLGSDMSEL
+110 LQKKLGSNASEL

-143 NLGDLEALAKEEPNN
+143 NLGDLEALVQEELNN
-158 EEQLLPTLDA
+158 EEQLLPTLDV

-173 EVKETPQKEE
+173 EIKEEIKETPQKEE
-183 KPKDDETQEGDE
+183 KPKDDETQEGE
-195 TPKDE
+195 TPKDK

-215 KEETQEEQVKE
+215 KEETQKEVKE
-226 QEPIKEETQEIKEE
+226 EIKEETQENKEE

-269 ENKEETQESAEIP
+269 GQENKKETQESTETPQDVENQAQEI
-282 QDKEIQEVVTE
+282 QDKEIQE
-293 KTQVQELEVPKEK
+293 
-306 TQESAEALQ
+306 TQEIQ
-315 ETQAHELEKQEIAET
+315 ENTETPQDVEIPQSQEKETPQEETREIAET
-330 PQEKEKQEIAETPQ
+330 PQEKETPQEETREIAETPQ
-344 EKEKQEIAETPQEKE
+344 EKETP
-359 KQEIAETPQEKEK
+359 
-372 QEIAETPQ
+372 
-380 ELEIPQAQE
+380 
-389 KETPQEE
+389 
-396 TQEKETP
+396 
-403 QEETQ
+403 
-408 EKETPQEETQEKET
+408 
-422 PQEETQE
+422 
-429 TETQNQETPPKVQ
+429 
-442 EETKE
+442 
-447 KTQEDNYESI
+447 KTQEDHYESI

-472 LPFLNEAVAKT
+472 LPFLNEAVAKI
-483 PNNENDTETPKESDI
+483 PNNENDTETLKESDI
-498 KTSQEKEESDKTS
+498 KTPQEKEESDKTS

-550 KPDA
+550 KPNA

>member
-25 LSIENFNHYQELSVR
+25 LSMEDFNHYQELSTR

-45 EWLLIADDECL
+45 EWILIADDECL

-100 PFLPTEMLKV
+100 PFLPTEVLKV
-110 LQKKLGSDMSEL
+110 LQKKLGSNMSEL

-143 NLGDLEALAKEEPNN
+143 NLGDLEALVQEEPNN
-158 EEQLLPTLDA
+158 EEQLLPTLND
-168 QEEKE
+168 QEEREEVKEEEKE
-173 EVKETPQKEE
+173 EVKETPQEE
-183 KPKDDETQEGDE
+183 KPKDDEIQEGE
-195 TPKDE
+195 TLKDE
-200 EVSKELETQEKLEIP
+200 EVSKELETQEELEIP
-215 KEETQEEQVKE
+215 KEETQEQVKE
-226 QEPIKEETQEIKEE
+226 QEPIKEETQENKEE
-240 KQEETQDSPSAQELE
+240 KQEKTQDSPSAQELE

-269 ENKEETQESAEIP
+269 GQEDKKETQEN
-282 QDKEIQEVVTE
+282 T
-293 KTQVQELEVPKEK
+293 
-306 TQESAEALQ
+306 
-315 ETQAHELEKQEIAET
+315 ET
-330 PQEKEKQEIAETPQ
+330 PQEKEKQELETPQ
-344 EKEKQEIAETPQEKE
+344 EKEIPQEKE
-359 KQEIAETPQEKEK
+359 KQKLEKTQK
-372 QEIAETPQ
+372 
-380 ELEIPQAQE
+380 L
-389 KETPQEE
+389 E
-396 TQEKETP
+396 TQE
-403 QEETQ
+403 
-408 EKETPQEETQEKET
+408 
-422 PQEETQE
+422 
-429 TETQNQETPPKVQ
+429 
-442 EETKE
+442 
-447 KTQEDNYESI
+447 DHYESI
-457 EDIPEPVMAKAMGEE
+457 EDIPEPVMAQAMGEE
-472 LPFLNEAVAKT
+472 LPFLNESVAKT
-483 PNNENDTETPKESDI
+483 PNNENDIKTPKESVI
-498 KTSQEKEESDKTS
+498 KTPQEKEESDKTS

>member
-25 LSIENFNHYQELSVR
+25 LPMENFNRYQELSVR

-45 EWLLIADDECL
+45 EWILIADDECL

-93 FEMKIKK
+93 FEMKMKK
-100 PFLPTEMLKV
+100 PFLPTEVLKI

-122 EPSQNLDP
+122 EPNQNLDP

-158 EEQLLPTLDA
+158 EEQLLPTLND
-168 QEEKE
+168 QEEKEEVKKEEKE
-173 EVKETPQKEE
+173 EVKETPQEEE
-183 KPKDDETQEGDE
+183 KPKDDETQESE
-195 TPKDE
+195 TSKDE
-200 EVSKELETQEKLEIP
+200 EVSKELETQEE
-215 KEETQEEQVKE
+215 V
-226 QEPIKEETQEIKEE
+226 KEE
-240 KQEETQDSPSAQELE
+240 KQEKTQDSPSAQELE

-269 ENKEETQESAEIP
+269 EDKKEAQENAEIP

-293 KTQVQELEVPKEK
+293 KTQAQELEIPKEK

-315 ETQAHELEKQEIAET
+315 ETQAHELEKQEIAEI
-330 PQEKEKQEIAETPQ
+330 PQEKE
-344 EKEKQEIAETPQEKE
+344 
-359 KQEIAETPQEKEK
+359 
-372 QEIAETPQ
+372 
-380 ELEIPQAQE
+380 
-389 KETPQEE
+389 
-396 TQEKETP
+396 
-403 QEETQ
+403 
-408 EKETPQEETQEKET
+408 
-422 PQEETQE
+422 
-429 TETQNQETPPKVQ
+429 
-442 EETKE
+442 
-447 KTQEDNYESI
+447 TQEDHYESI

-483 PNNENDTETPKESDI
+483 PNNENDAETPKESVI
-498 KTSQEKEESDKTS
+498 KTQQEKEESAKTPKSDKTS

-550 KPDA
+550 KPNE

>member
-25 LSIENFNHYQELSVR
+25 LSMEDFNRYQELPTR
-40 LKEDP
+40 LKEDS
-45 EWLLIADDECL
+45 EWILIADDECL

-100 PFLPTEMLKV
+100 PFLPTEVLKI
-110 LQKKLGSDMSEL
+110 LQKKLGSNMSEL

-143 NLGDLEALAKEEPNN
+143 NLGDLEALAQEEPNN
-158 EEQLLPTLDA
+158 EEQLLPTLNA

-173 EVKETPQKEE
+173 EVKEEEKEEIKETPQEEE
-183 KPKDDETQEGDE
+183 KPKDNETQEGE
-195 TPKDE
+195 TLKDE
-200 EVSKELETQEKLEIP
+200 EVSKELETQEELEIP
-215 KEETQEEQVKE
+215 KEETQEQAKE
-226 QEPIKEETQEIKEE
+226 QEPIKEETQENKEE
-240 KQEETQDSPSAQELE
+240 KQEKTQDSPSAQELE

-269 ENKEETQESAEIP
+269 GQEDKKETQESTETP
-282 QDKEIQEVVTE
+282 QDKE
-293 KTQVQELEVPKEK
+293 
-306 TQESAEALQ
+306 TQENT
-315 ETQAHELEKQEIAET
+315 ETPQELEKQELEIPQEKETQELET
-330 PQEKEKQEIAETPQ
+330 PQEKEKQELETPQNVETPQDKEMQENTETPQ
-344 EKEKQEIAETPQEKE
+344 EKTQK
-359 KQEIAETPQEKEK
+359 
-372 QEIAETPQ
+372 
-380 ELEIPQAQE
+380 L
-389 KETPQEE
+389 E
-396 TQEKETP
+396 TQE
-403 QEETQ
+403 
-408 EKETPQEETQEKET
+408 
-422 PQEETQE
+422 
-429 TETQNQETPPKVQ
+429 
-442 EETKE
+442 
-447 KTQEDNYESI
+447 DHYESI

-483 PNNENDTETPKESDI
+483 SNNENDTETPKESVI
-498 KTSQEKEESDKTS
+498 KTPQEKEESIETPKESDKTS

-522 LLKSLNQESL
+522 LLNSLNQESL

>member
-11 MITKLLESVSKKLE
+11 MIAKLLESVSKKLE
-25 LSIENFNHYQELSVR
+25 LSIENFNHYQELSAH
-40 LKEDP
+40 LKKDP

-110 LQKKLGSDMSEL
+110 LQKKLGSNASEL
-122 EPSQNLDP
+122 ESSQNLDP

-158 EEQLLPTLDA
+158 EEQLLPTLNA
-168 QEEKE
+168 QEEKEEVKQEEKETPQKEKE
-173 EVKETPQKEE
+173 EVKETPQEEE
-183 KPKDDETQEGDE
+183 KPKDDETQEGE

-215 KEETQEEQVKE
+215 KEETQKEVKEEIKEETQE
-226 QEPIKEETQEIKEE
+226 QEPIKEETQENKEE

-269 ENKEETQESAEIP
+269 DQENKKETQETQENTETPQDIETQELEIPKEEETQEVA
-282 QDKEIQEVVTE
+282 E
-293 KTQVQELEVPKEK
+293 KTQAQG
-306 TQESAEALQ
+306 
-315 ETQAHELEKQEIAET
+315 LEKEEIAET
-330 PQEKEKQEIAETPQ
+330 PQEKETQETQ
-344 EKEKQEIAETPQEKE
+344 D
-359 KQEIAETPQEKEK
+359 
-372 QEIAETPQ
+372 ETPQ
-380 ELEIPQAQE
+380 ELEVQDEKLQENETPKDENMQESAQNLQE
-389 KETPQEE
+389 KETQEL
-396 TQEKETP
+396 ETP
-403 QEETQ
+403 QTQ
-408 EKETPQEETQEKET
+408 DEKPQE
-422 PQEETQE
+422 
-429 TETQNQETPPKVQ
+429 
-442 EETKE
+442 
-447 KTQEDNYESI
+447 DHYESI

-472 LPFLNEAVAKT
+472 LPFLNEAVAKI
-483 PNNENDTETPKESDI
+483 PNNENDTETPKESVTE
-498 KTSQEKEESDKTS
+498 TSKNENNTETPQEKEQSDKTS
-511 SPLELR
+511 SPLELH
-517 LNLQD
+517 LNLQN

>member
-25 LSIENFNHYQELSVR
+25 LSVENFNRYQELSVR
-40 LKEDP
+40 LKEDQ
-45 EWLLIADDECL
+45 EWILIADDECL

-100 PFLPTEMLKV
+100 PFLPTEVLKI
-110 LQKKLGSDMSEL
+110 LQKKLGSNMSEL

-143 NLGDLEALAKEEPNN
+143 NLGDLEALAQEEPNN
-158 EEQLLPTLDA
+158 EEQLLPTLND

-173 EVKETPQKEE
+173 EVKEEVKETPQEEE
-183 KPKDDETQEGDE
+183 KPKDDETQEGE
-195 TPKDE
+195 ILKDK
-200 EVSKELETQEKLEIP
+200 EVSKELETQEIKEEKQEEV
-215 KEETQEEQVKE
+215 KEETQEEPIKE

-240 KQEETQDSPSAQELE
+240 KQEKTQDSPSAQELE

-269 ENKEETQESAEIP
+269 GQEDKKETQELETP
-282 QDKEIQEVVTE
+282 QEEIQEE
-293 KTQVQELEVPKEK
+293 TQVQELEK
-306 TQESAEALQ
+306 QESAE
-315 ETQAHELEKQEIAET
+315 T
-330 PQEKEKQEIAETPQ
+330 PQNV
-344 EKEKQEIAETPQEKE
+344 
-359 KQEIAETPQEKEK
+359 
-372 QEIAETPQ
+372 
-380 ELEIPQAQE
+380 EIPK
-389 KETPQEE
+389 KEI
-396 TQEKETP
+396 
-403 QEETQ
+403 
-408 EKETPQEETQEKET
+408 
-422 PQEETQE
+422 
-429 TETQNQETPPKVQ
+429 
-442 EETKE
+442 
-447 KTQEDNYESI
+447 QEDHYESI
-457 EDIPEPVMAKAMGEE
+457 EDIPELVMAKAMGEE

-483 PNNENDTETPKESDI
+483 PNNENDTETPKESVV
-498 KTSQEKEESDKTS
+498 KTPQEKEESDKTS

>member
-25 LSIENFNHYQELSVR
+25 LSIENFNHYQELSAR
-40 LKEDP
+40 LKKDP

-79 MYKKGNEAQPFLEG
+79 MYKKGNEMQPFLEG

-100 PFLPTEMLKV
+100 PFLPTEVLKI

-158 EEQLLPTLDA
+158 EEQLLPTLDV

-173 EVKETPQKEE
+173 EVKKEEKEEIKETPQKEKQEVKETPQEE
-183 KPKDDETQEGDE
+183 KPKDDETQEGE
-195 TPKDE
+195 TSKDG

-215 KEETQEEQVKE
+215 KEKTQE
-226 QEPIKEETQEIKEE
+226 QEPIKEETQENKEE
-240 KQEETQDSPSAQELE
+240 KQEKTQDSPSAQELE

-269 ENKEETQESAEIP
+269 GQEDKEETQENAEIP

-293 KTQVQELEVPKEK
+293 KTQAQELEIPKEK
-306 TQESAEALQ
+306 TQESTEALQ
-315 ETQAHELEKQEIAET
+315 ETQVHELETQEN
-330 PQEKEKQEIAETPQ
+330 
-344 EKEKQEIAETPQEKE
+344 
-359 KQEIAETPQEKEK
+359 AETPQEKEK

-380 ELEIPQAQE
+380 ELEIPQSQE

-396 TQEKETP
+396 TQEEIQENTETP
-403 QEETQ
+403 QETPQ
-408 EKETPQEETQEKET
+408 DVETPQEKEA
-422 PQEETQE
+422 
-429 TETQNQETPPKVQ
+429 
-442 EETKE
+442 
-447 KTQEDNYESI
+447 QEDHYESI

-472 LPFLNEAVAKT
+472 LPFLNEAVAKI

-498 KTSQEKEESDKTS
+498 KTPQEKEEGDKTS
-511 SPLELR
+511 SPLELH
-517 LNLQD
+517 LNLQN

-550 KPDA
+550 KPNA

>member
-25 LSIENFNHYQELSVR
+25 LSMENFNRYQELPTR
-40 LKEDP
+40 LKEEP
-45 EWLLIADDECL
+45 EWILIADDECL

-79 MYKKGNEAQPFLEG
+79 MYKKGHEAQPFLEG

-110 LQKKLGSDMSEL
+110 LQKKLGSNMSEL

-143 NLGDLEALAKEEPNN
+143 NLGDLEALAQEEPNN
-158 EEQLLPTLDA
+158 EEQLLPTLND

-173 EVKETPQKEE
+173 EIKETPQEEE
-183 KPKDDETQEGDE
+183 KPKDDETQEGE
-195 TPKDE
+195 TLKDK
-200 EVSKELETQEKLEIP
+200 EVSKELETQEELEIP
-215 KEETQEEQVKE
+215 KEETQEIKEEKQEKTQEEVKEETQEQAKE

-240 KQEETQDSPSAQELE
+240 KQEKTQDSPSVQELE

-269 ENKEETQESAEIP
+269 GQEDKKETQESAE
-282 QDKEIQEVVTE
+282 
-293 KTQVQELEVPKEK
+293 
-306 TQESAEALQ
+306 
-315 ETQAHELEKQEIAET
+315 T
-330 PQEKEKQEIAETPQ
+330 PQK
-344 EKEKQEIAETPQEKE
+344 
-359 KQEIAETPQEKEK
+359 
-372 QEIAETPQ
+372 
-380 ELEIPQAQE
+380 L
-389 KETPQEE
+389 E
-396 TQEKETP
+396 TQE
-403 QEETQ
+403 
-408 EKETPQEETQEKET
+408 
-422 PQEETQE
+422 
-429 TETQNQETPPKVQ
+429 
-442 EETKE
+442 
-447 KTQEDNYESI
+447 DHYESI
-457 EDIPEPVMAKAMGEE
+457 EDIPEPVMAQAMGEE
-472 LPFLNEAVAKT
+472 LPFLNESVAKT
-483 PNNENDTETPKESDI
+483 PNNENNTETPKEGVI
-498 KTSQEKEESDKTS
+498 KTPQEKEGSDKTS
-511 SPLELR
+511 SPLELC